1 MRADGE
7 TPSALL
13 GGSRK
18 TMKSR
23 IRNNLIGYSF
33 LFPALAII
41 LGMIAIPLVMSIY
54 LCFTDARIGKPGHFV
69 GLENFKFLF
78 QNDVFWTTLY
88 NSILF
93 TVVSVA
99 LKLVIGLGVAL
110 LLYQPMFSNRWF
122 RAIILLPW
130 VIPSAFSILGWLW
143 ILDPLYGSL
152 NWILTHLGFSKVPW
166 LSSPFWARFSVI
178 LVNTW
183 RGVPF
188 FAIGLLGGLVGIPK
202 DVYEAAEIDG
212 AGAFKKF
219 WSITLPLLKPP
230 LLVITLFSVVM
241 TISDFSIVY
250 ILTRGGPMNSTQVF
264 ATLAYQYGL
273 SGGQLGLGAAVSLF
287 MFPFL
292 LFSAIILLRIISK
305 EVY

>member
-1 MRADGE
+1 M
-7 TPSALL
+7 
-13 GGSRK
+13 
-18 TMKSR
+18 
-23 IRNNLIGYSF
+23 GYSF
-33 LFPALAII
+33 LLPALIII
-41 LGMIAIPLVMSIY
+41 LSMVALPLVMSLY
-54 LCFTDARIGKPGHFV
+54 LCLTDARIGKPGQFI
-69 GLENFKFLF
+69 GLGNFKFLW
-78 QNDVFWTTLY
+78 QNDVFWTTVY

-93 TVVSVA
+93 TFVSVI

-110 LLYQPMFSNRWF
+110 LLYQPQFSSKWI

-152 NWILTHLGFSKVPW
+152 NWILVHLGFSKIPW
-166 LSSPFWARFSVI
+166 LSSAFWARFSVI

-202 DVYEAAEIDG
+202 EIYEAAEIDG
-212 AGAFKKF
+212 AKSFKKF
-219 WSITLPLLKPP
+219 WAITLPLLKPP
-230 LLVITLFSVVM
+230 LLVITLFSIVM

-250 ILTRGGPMNSTQVF
+250 ILTRGGPMNTTQVF

-273 SGGQLGLGAAVSLF
+273 SGGQLGTGAAVSLF

-292 LFSAIILLRIISK
+292 LFSAIVMLRLISK
-305 EVY
+305 EEVY